1 MSETSTE
8 VERTQL
14 AVEPL
19 PQPSCAP
26 IAMSLGVMM
35 LAWGILSHWL
45 MSLFGIGVIAGSLW
59 MWMNQVCQLWRT
71 LDDNEE

>member
-1 MSETSTE
+1 MSETTAE

-19 PQPSCAP
+19 PRPSFAP
-26 IAMSLGVMM
+26 IAMSLGVLM
-35 LAWGILSHWL
+35 LVWGILTHWS
-45 MSLFGIGVIAGSLW
+45 MSLFGIGVIVGSLF
-59 MWMNQVCQLWRT
+59 MWMDQVCQQWRA